1 MEVNGHRRGVEA
13 ASRPATLAI
22 VDWRASF
29 PYCHC
34 LTLHSLAKS
43 YAAISQVCFGDAVR
57 WSPRHLITFATT
69 VHVISTP
76 AHAHLPNWPNV
87 PAGMSVYAL
96 MQPQS
101 SDDSPEF
108 FRQLIERRFEL
119 ALTTLPTRQEHTDAG
134 LVADLGDI
142 IIHLLSMVSKIAD
155 EIVDDRRIKQR
166 AYGAMV
172 EDRTARRYTL
182 AMSLQDVDASHRILK
197 DMQSTLKSTVD
208 GFSQAWQRPPVLH
221 PSAGHA
227 RPVSMSVSVS
237 EHIPSPSSTFS
248 RSSGG
253 QSVHDPSRDPRLEGH
268 QPVLIEPARID
279 KPSPASEQNYSRP
292 SERSESGADNDALAD
307 PDMDALRNRGKG
319 TYTFIFERNCMFRQH
334 MDKHKK
340 PYKCTKPG
348 CPNKDGFARKDQLE
362 RHMQNV
368 KHDVP

>member
-1 MEVNGHRRGVEA
+1 M
-13 ASRPATLAI
+13 L
-22 VDWRASF
+22 
-29 PYCHC
+29 
-34 LTLHSLAKS
+34 
-43 YAAISQVCFGDAVR
+43 SQ
-57 WSPRHLITFATT
+57 SPR
-69 VHVISTP
+69 S
-76 AHAHLPNWPNV
+76 
-87 PAGMSVYAL
+87 AGMSVYAL

-319 TYTFIFERNCMFRQH
+319 TYTFMAEALQNTIHAQRGGDFAVGIPFRVRFGGNLALLAAPFDPPDPVAPDFPTGMPTARPVALEVWTNQH
-334 MDKHKK
+334 MAL
-340 PYKCTKPG
+340 Y
-348 CPNKDGFARKDQLE
+348 
-362 RHMQNV
+362 
-368 KHDVP
+368 

>member
-1 MEVNGHRRGVEA
+1 M
-13 ASRPATLAI
+13 L
-22 VDWRASF
+22 
-29 PYCHC
+29 
-34 LTLHSLAKS
+34 
-43 YAAISQVCFGDAVR
+43 SQ
-57 WSPRHLITFATT
+57 SPR
-69 VHVISTP
+69 S
-76 AHAHLPNWPNV
+76 
-87 PAGMSVYAL
+87 AGMSVYAL

-340 PYKCTKPG
+340 PYKFMAEALQNTIHAQRG
-348 CPNKDGFARKDQLE
+348 GDFAVGIPFRVRFGGNLALLAAPFDPPDPVAPDFPTGMPTARPVALE
-362 RHMQNV
+362 VWTNQHMALY
-368 KHDVP
+368 